1 MTAVLCAP
9 LDTDGGTRGRQRDAS
24 WVLRDPGEEP
34 FGAQDDGFD
43 ALAHAAFV
51 PVEVPAEPTIFPR
64 ASASSSSLK
73 GPCSSS

>member
-1 MTAVLCAP
+1 MGHEGPAARRVL
-9 LDTDGGTRGRQRDAS
+9 G
-24 WVLRDPGEEP
+24 VLRDPGEEP

-43 ALAHAAFV
+43 ALAHTASV
-51 PVEVPAEPTIFPR
+51 PVEVPAEPEIFPR